1 MRFYIMKKLL
11 LLTAILLSAASAVI
25 ASVGM
30 YSNEYVNHL
39 KNCTIHLEKYK
50 AGIPTAGKKGNALQT
65 VQFSVKI

>member
-39 KNCTIHLEKYK
+39 KNCTIHLEKYN
-50 AGIPTAGKKGNALQT
+50 AEIPGKKGNALQT